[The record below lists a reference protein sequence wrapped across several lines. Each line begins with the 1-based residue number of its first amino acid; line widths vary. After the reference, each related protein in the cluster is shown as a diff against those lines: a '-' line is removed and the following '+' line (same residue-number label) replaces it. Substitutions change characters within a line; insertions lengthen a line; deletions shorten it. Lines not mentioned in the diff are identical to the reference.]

1 MKIIATLVLSL
12 AVCGL
17 AVAAP
22 MTVQND
28 SPIVA
33 AEETGCNRH
42 GNEGVSRHVGEGIP
56 PHEEPTPPIPEPA
69 TMALLGLGLGI
80 AALKRR
86 K

>member
-12 AVCGL
+12 AACGL

-28 SPIVA
+28 NPIVTS
-33 AEETGCNRH
+33 EETGANRH
-42 GNEGVSRHVGEGIP
+42 GNEGASRHLGEGIP
-56 PHEEPTPPIPEPA
+56 PHEEPAVPEPA
-69 TMALLGLGLGI
+69 TMALLGIGLGV